1 MTAREISAH
10 DAKLNLSRGNSVLV
24 CAYMED
30 QKFTNIKISGALSFR
45 DFACSTRAIPKDKQ
59 IIFYCDT
66 ENEKISRDTAEK
78 ASCLGFENIVV
89 LKGGFRAWD
98 ET

>member
-1 MTAREISAH
+1 MVAREISVH
-10 DAKLNLSRGNSVLV
+10 DAKLNLSKGNSVLV

-30 QKFTNIKISGALSFR
+30 LKFTETKIAGAISFR
-45 DFACSTRAIPKDKQ
+45 DFACSTRSIPKDKQ

-66 ENEKISRDTAEK
+66 KNEEVSRDTAEK
-78 ASCLGFENIVV
+78 ASCLGFKNIVV
-89 LKGGFRAWD
+89 LKGGFQAWN